1 MPTFTFSEYD
11 VGNTLLVPDD
21 GGPSLAIS
29 TTRSNFT
36 DQPQLTTI
44 QVVVPGAEGT
54 VLGALDWKNKT
65 VEIAGVRKPKAEV
78 KHKPGGAFS
87 L

>member
-21 GGPSLAIS
+21 GGPSLSIS
-29 TTRSNFT
+29 TTRGSFG
-36 DQPQLTTI
+36 QPKMTTI

-54 VLGALDWKNKT
+54 VLGGFEWKNET
-65 VEIAGVRKPKAEV
+65 VEIAGIRKPSAKV
-78 KHKPGGAFS
+78 KREIEAGFTT
-87 L
+87 